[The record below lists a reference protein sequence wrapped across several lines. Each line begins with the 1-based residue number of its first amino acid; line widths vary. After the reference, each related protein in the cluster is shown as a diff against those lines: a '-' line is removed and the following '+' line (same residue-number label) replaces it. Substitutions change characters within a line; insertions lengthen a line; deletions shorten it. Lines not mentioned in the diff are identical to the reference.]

1 MKKIDFREVHLALAR
16 KSLWEY
22 AKIRAPKFY
31 RDDRPY
37 LFELC
42 RKIQHFIE
50 TDDDNVLVIN
60 APPRHG
66 KSRTAQLAVEWI
78 LGNDQTQKI
87 MTGSYNETVATT
99 FSKGV
104 RNAIQEQ
111 KADQNVIVYSDI
123 FPGVS
128 IQEGDA
134 AMNMWSLTHGHQNY
148 LATSPKGTATG
159 FGATFMII
167 DDLIKSAEEANNE
180 MILDKQWDW
189 FIKTML
195 SRLEEG
201 GKILII
207 MTRWH
212 SKDIAGRVMEEL
224 PKIGFSVDSCV
235 FKALQDDGTMLCPS
249 ILSRERYEANKK
261 AMGIEI
267 AEANY
272 QQTPIDI
279 KGRLYTNL
287 KTYSALPEN
296 IEVVKNYTDTADEG
310 DDYLCSIN
318 YAVVNKEAYILNVL
332 FTKDAMEKT
341 EPETAKMLYD
351 DKVNV
356 ADIESNNGGRGFARS
371 VERHLTEDFHSNY
384 CRIEPFHQTKNKNA
398 RILSNATWV
407 MDHIYFPENW
417 GDKWPEFYQ
426 SMKSYQREGKN
437 KHDDAQDCITG
448 IAERVG
454 LGSRWGF

>member
-1 MKKIDFREVHLALAR
+1 MQLALAR
-16 KSLWEY
+16 KSLWDY
-22 AKIRAPKFY
+22 SKVRAPDFY
-31 RDDRPY
+31 KEPRPF
-37 LFELC
+37 LKRMC
-42 RKIQHFIE
+42 DGIQSFIE
-50 TDDDNVLVIN
+50 NNEADILVIN

-66 KSRTAQLAVEWI
+66 KSRTAQLSVEWI

-87 MTGSYNETVATT
+87 MTGSYNEAVATT

-104 RNAIQEQ
+104 RDTIQER
-111 KADQNVIVYSDI
+111 KADQDIIVYSDI
-123 FPGVS
+123 FPGVT
-128 IQEGDA
+128 IKEGDA
-134 AMNMWSLTHGHQNY
+134 AMNMWSLTEGHQNY

-159 FGATFMII
+159 FGASLLIV
-167 DDLIKSAEEANNE
+167 DDLIKNAEEANNATA
-180 MILDKQWDW
+180 LDAQWEW
-189 FIKTML
+189 FKNTML

-212 SKDIAGRVMEEL
+212 SKDLAGRVMEEM
-224 PKIGFSVDSCV
+224 PEMGYKVETQI
-235 FKALQDDGTMLCPS
+235 FKAVQDDGSMLCDE
-249 ILSRERYEANKK
+249 ILSRSSYDKK
-261 AMGIEI
+261 TRAMGIEI

-296 IEVVKNYTDTADEG
+296 IEAVKNYTDTADEG

-371 VERHLTEDFHSNY
+371 VERHLTEDFRSNY